1 MEELKNQAY
10 VSDDDSEID
19 LIQLLSDTFKHARR
33 MWWMYILFIVAGAVA
48 MSGVLFF
55 SRTPMYQSS
64 ASFTVATG
72 EANGSYG
79 FYYDSGTA
87 DQLSLTF
94 PYILQSSFFR
104 SMLLEQ
110 LGTDRLNGTISA
122 ETISGSNVV
131 TMTVQSTNPQD
142 AYTILLAA
150 IDIYPEAARFV
161 LGNLNF
167 SMLTQPFVADKP
179 FNRPSMEKSIFLGAV
194 LGLAVSH
201 FISLLVAIF
210 RKNVNS
216 VDEMKKITSIRCLA
230 MLPRIHV
237 KARTEKKEARMTL
250 CNPSLPHR
258 YKESIRLLKNRAEK
272 AMKQHGGRV
281 YLITSTSS
289 GEGKSLTSVN
299 FAMQLAMDGARVLLI
314 DGDLRKQ
321 GDGSLLNVTSRCGL
335 TEVIKAPSEEELW
348 NRVQKNSQLLKV
360 KNLYFIGNSRR
371 SQQTAALLSSD
382 KVKRTFRT
390 LLKFVDYIV
399 IDSPPVGMFQDAA
412 LLAEYADGILY
423 LVGYDQLS
431 AGSVREGIQTL
442 SGRRVPFLGYA
453 FNNCPDNGRTYGYG
467 RYGYGKYGYG
477 KYGYGGYG
485 APAENTEAE

>member
-194 LGLAVSH
+194 LGLAVSL

-230 MLPRIHV
+230 MVPRIHV

-250 CNPSLPHR
+250 CNP
-258 YKESIRLLKNRAEK
+258 
-272 AMKQHGGRV
+272 
-281 YLITSTSS
+281 
-289 GEGKSLTSVN
+289 
-299 FAMQLAMDGARVLLI
+299 
-314 DGDLRKQ
+314 
-321 GDGSLLNVTSRCGL
+321 
-335 TEVIKAPSEEELW
+335 
-348 NRVQKNSQLLKV
+348 
-360 KNLYFIGNSRR
+360 
-371 SQQTAALLSSD
+371 
-382 KVKRTFRT
+382 
-390 LLKFVDYIV
+390 
-399 IDSPPVGMFQDAA
+399 
-412 LLAEYADGILY
+412 
-423 LVGYDQLS
+423 
-431 AGSVREGIQTL
+431 
-442 SGRRVPFLGYA
+442 
-453 FNNCPDNGRTYGYG
+453 
-467 RYGYGKYGYG
+467 
-477 KYGYGGYG
+477 
-485 APAENTEAE
+485 

>member
-1 MEELKNQAY
+1 MTEKVAREFFNDVCVVGKKMEVQGDMYTIVGVVADYSTLTQQGVE
-10 VSDDDSEID
+10 
-19 LIQLLSDTFKHARR
+19 
-33 MWWMYILFIVAGAVA
+33 MWLPYPFNKFVPDQTGCYRIGVLVAG
-48 MSGVLFF
+48 
-55 SRTPMYQSS
+55 
-64 ASFTVATG
+64 
-72 EANGSYG
+72 
-79 FYYDSGTA
+79 
-87 DQLSLTF
+87 
-94 PYILQSSFFR
+94 
-104 SMLLEQ
+104 
-110 LGTDRLNGTISA
+110 
-122 ETISGSNVV
+122 
-131 TMTVQSTNPQD
+131 
-142 AYTILLAA
+142 
-150 IDIYPEAARFV
+150 
-161 LGNLNF
+161 
-167 SMLTQPFVADKP
+167 
-179 FNRPSMEKSIFLGAV
+179 
-194 LGLAVSH
+194 
-201 FISLLVAIF
+201 
-210 RKNVNS
+210 S